1 MAHRLEQFADGDTAF
16 FSAREVAWHKLG
28 TVTENAL
35 TAEQALETAFLN
47 WEVIKSEQ
55 SISTQV
61 PKSPK
66 SDKLVTITDPDKFM
80 TYRYHPKTGVA
91 DPLGV
96 VGNRY
101 TPVQNAEA
109 FSFLNTIADESGAVF
124 ETAGAIDNGRKVF
137 MTMKM
142 PEDVL
147 IGGKDAINMYLM
159 AWNTHDGTSSF
170 NVLVTPVRVVC
181 QNTLSAAIKS
191 AQHKF
196 AIRHTSSAQGK
207 IQAAREALKVTF
219 KYQEAFQIQ
228 AEKLFAQSMTD
239 KEFQKI
245 VEKAFPLDKT
255 DSQRAQTMATNAQ
268 SALLGLWKAPTQA
281 NIKNTA
287 WAAYNAFVEYSDWA
301 RPVRGTDPEVARAE
315 RVVNGSGERFKN
327 RILSLI
333 A

>member
-28 TVTENAL
+28 TVTEGAL

-301 RPVRGTDPEVARAE
+301 RPVRGTDPDVARAE

-327 RILSLI
+327 RIFSLI

>member
-301 RPVRGTDPEVARAE
+301 RPVRGTDPDVARAE

>member
-28 TVTENAL
+28 TVTEGAL

-47 WEVIKSEQ
+47 WEVIKSENP
-55 SISTQV
+55 IFTTV
-61 PKSPK
+61 PKSKK
-66 SDKLVTITDPDKFM
+66 SKDVVTITDPDKFM
-80 TYRYHPKTGVA
+80 TYRYHPKTGTA

-96 VGNRY
+96 VGTRY

-142 PEDVL
+142 PNDVL

-181 QNTLSAAIKS
+181 QNTLSYAIKQ

-207 IQAAREALKVTF
+207 IQAAREALTVTF
-219 KYQEAFQIQ
+219 KYQEEFQIE
-228 AEKLFAQSMTD
+228 AEKLFAQSMSD

-255 DSQRAQTMATNAQ
+255 DTQRAQTMAINAQ

-301 RPVRGTDPEVARAE
+301 RPVRGKDADVARAE

-333 A
+333 S

>member
-28 TVTENAL
+28 TVTDNAL

-47 WEVIKSEQ
+47 WEVIKSTQ
-55 SISTQV
+55 SIGTQV

-181 QNTLSAAIKS
+181 QNTLSYAIRK

-219 KYQEAFQIQ
+219 KYQEEFQLE
-228 AEKLFAQSMTD
+228 AEKLLAQSMTD

-301 RPVRGTDPEVARAE
+301 RPVRGTDPDVARAE